1 MTKTLQKQDLDD
13 MLRALADSE
22 RRKLLRNLMDQDPHD
37 STSVSIID
45 SDNNADAVRQI
56 VAMRHT
62 HLPLLESYGFI
73 NWDRDHFDV
82 MKGPNFDQVEYL
94 LEMMQG

>member
-1 MTKTLQKQDLDD
+1 MTKTLQKQDYDD
-13 MLRALADSE
+13 VLRAVADSQ
-22 RRKLLRNLMDQDPHD
+22 RRKLLCDLMDHDPHD

-45 SDNNADAVRQI
+45 SDNNADAVSQI
-56 VAMRHT
+56 VAMRHR

-82 MKGPNFDQVEYL
+82 MEGPNFDQVEHL
-94 LEMMQG
+94 LEMIQG